1 VTTRVDGMASS
12 AAGRYPAPAP
22 EAAPPPAP
30 PVRSA
35 AARRRTSRKSL
46 VLSVLLVL
54 LGGLLALAAGQML
67 TARTEVLAVARDVQL
82 GSTITTEDLV
92 VANVTSDP
100 NLSPIP
106 ASQRFQILGMVA
118 QVPLTRGELL
128 TGAQVGP
135 DSGFATGEMLVAL
148 PLKEG
153 QFPAGGLSPG
163 QQVLIVATPGS
174 TVSTSGSGAPAAD
187 TDDARSQQID
197 ATVAEVG
204 PLNQATQVTVVDVRV
219 SADDGVQV
227 AELAST
233 GNLAL
238 IVLPAGR

>member
-1 VTTRVDGMASS
+1 VTTRVDGMASP
-12 AAGRYPAPAP
+12 AAGRYPAPAA
-22 EAAPPPAP
+22 EAVPLPAP

-35 AARRRTSRKSL
+35 AARRRTSRKSVL
-46 VLSVLLVL
+46 LSVLLVL

-82 GSTITTEDLV
+82 GSTITTQDLV

-106 ASQRFQILGMVA
+106 ASQRSQILGMVA

-128 TGAQVGP
+128 TDAQVGP
-135 DSGFATGEMLVAL
+135 DSGFTTGEMLVAL

-174 TVSTSGSGAPAAD
+174 TGSTSGSGTPAGDPDSAPD
-187 TDDARSQQID
+187 QQIE

-204 PLNQATQVTVVDVRV
+204 PLNQATQLTVVDVRV
-219 SADDGVQV
+219 SADDGVRV
-227 AELAST
+227 AQLAST

-238 IVLPAGR
+238 IVLPVGR

>member
-1 VTTRVDGMASS
+1 M
-12 AAGRYPAPAP
+12 
-22 EAAPPPAP
+22 
-30 PVRSA
+30 
-35 AARRRTSRKSL
+35 
-46 VLSVLLVL
+46 L
-54 LGGLLALAAGQML
+54 LGGLLAFSAGQML
-67 TARTEVLAVARDVQL
+67 TARTEVLAVARDVQV
-82 GSTITTEDLV
+82 GSTITAEDLT

-106 ASQRFQILGMVA
+106 ASQQSQIVGMVA

-128 TGAQVGP
+128 TRAQVGP
-135 DSGFATGEMLVAL
+135 DSGFTAGEMLVAL

-153 QFPAGGLSPG
+153 QIPARGLVPG

-174 TVSTSGSGAPAAD
+174 TGATGGSGAPTGG
-187 TDDARSQQID
+187 TDGAPDQPVD

-204 PLNQATQVTVVDVRV
+204 SLNQATQVTVIDVRV
-219 SADDGVQV
+219 SADDGVRV

>member
-1 VTTRVDGMASS
+1 MRPG
-12 AAGRYPAPAP
+12 AGQ
-22 EAAPPPAP
+22 
-30 PVRSA
+30 
-35 AARRRTSRKSL
+35 
-46 VLSVLLVL
+46 SVLLVL

-67 TARTEVLAVARDVQL
+67 TARTEVLAVAHDVPL
-82 GSTITTEDLV
+82 GSTITTEDLA

-106 ASQRFQILGMVA
+106 ASQRSQIVGMVA
-118 QVPLTRGELL
+118 QVPLSRGELL

-135 DSGFATGEMLVAL
+135 DSGFTAGEMLVAL

-174 TVSTSGSGAPAAD
+174 TGSTIGSGTPAAD
-187 TDDARSQQID
+187 TDGARDQQVD

-219 SADDGVQV
+219 SADDGVRV

>member
-1 VTTRVDGMASS
+1 M
-12 AAGRYPAPAP
+12 
-22 EAAPPPAP
+22 
-30 PVRSA
+30 
-35 AARRRTSRKSL
+35 
-46 VLSVLLVL
+46 L

-67 TARTEVLAVARDVQL
+67 TARTEVLAVARDVQV
-82 GSTITTEDLV
+82 GSTITAEDLT

-106 ASQRFQILGMVA
+106 ASQRSQIVGMVA

-135 DSGFATGEMLVAL
+135 DSGFTAGEMLVAL

-153 QFPAGGLSPG
+153 QFPVGGLNPS

-174 TVSTSGSGAPAAD
+174 AGSTGGSGTPSAD
-187 TDDARSQQID
+187 SDGPRGQQID

-204 PLNQATQVTVVDVRV
+204 PLNQATQVAVIDVRV
-219 SADDGVQV
+219 SANDGVRV

-238 IVLPAGR
+238 ILLPAGR